1 MNNQDKKIY
10 IGAAWPYANGSLHL
24 GHVSALIGA
33 DILARY
39 FRLSGADV
47 LYTSGS
53 DCHGTPIVLAAEQE
67 KVSPD
72 EVAKKYHKEFLET
85 LVGGLKFSYD
95 NYTTTT
101 TETHIKIVQEF
112 FLKLYQ
118 EGNIYLKTQELPFC
132 VECNRFLPDRYIEGE
147 CPKCRYKQARGDQCD
162 ECGSMLD
169 PKDLINPRCKQCGSA
184 PEFRETE
191 HFFLKLSGFQDKIA
205 EWSKDQPLWR
215 TNATGFTKK
224 FLNEGIHDRAITRDT
239 KWGIPIPIEGYEDKS
254 IYVWFEAVCG
264 YFTSSVEWAKINNR
278 PDAWREFWE
287 NDEAVHYYV
296 HGKDNIPFH
305 TIIWPSILMAYGG
318 LNLPNSII
326 SSEYLTLEHKQFS
339 KSRHWAVWLPDFLKS
354 YDPDTLRYYL
364 TVNGCETSDADFSW
378 HEYGQRTN
386 KELIGNFSNFIYR
399 TAQLIEKNFDGK
411 VHNDFNPDARQTAL
425 TDKVIATFESSGQ
438 LIEEG
443 HFREAIREIFNL
455 AEEGNR
461 FLAETEPWK
470 SIKSDRE
477 TARKDLVVTAQVISS
492 LIPLIS
498 PFLPQTADK
507 IRDYFK
513 FSINQTWEFSKI
525 DKLEITASKPI
536 FARIEDEQIEAEV
549 AKLGK

>member
-1 MNNQDKKIY
+1 MKNTGKKIY

-24 GHVSALIGA
+24 GHVSSLIGA

-67 KVSPD
+67 NIKPE
-72 EVAKKYHKEFLET
+72 EVAKKYHQEFLET
-85 LVGGLKFSYD
+85 LVGGLDFSYD

-118 EGNIYLKTQELPFC
+118 QGDIYLKTQELPFC
-132 VECNRFLPDRYIEGE
+132 ISCDRFLPDRYIEGE
-147 CPKCRYKQARGDQCD
+147 CPKCHYKQARGDQCD
-162 ECGSMLD
+162 ECGTMLD
-169 PKDLINPRCKQCGSA
+169 PRDLINPKCKQCGEK

-191 HFFLKLSGFQDKIA
+191 HFFLKLSGFQEKLI

-215 TNATGFTKK
+215 TNAVGFTKK
-224 FLNEGIHDRAITRDT
+224 LLKEGLHDRAITRDT
-239 KWGIPIPIEGYEDKS
+239 KWGIPIPIEGYDDKS
-254 IYVWFEAVCG
+254 IYVWFEAVSG
-264 YFTSSVEWAKINNR
+264 YFTSSVEWAKNTNQ

-287 NDEAVHYYV
+287 NDKAIHYYV

-305 TIIWPSILMAYGG
+305 TIIWPSILMGYGE
-318 LNLPNSII
+318 LNLPNAII

-354 YDPDTLRYYL
+354 YGPDTLRYYL

-378 HEYGQRTN
+378 HEYQQRTN

-399 TAQLIEKNFDGK
+399 TAQLIEKNFDGE
-411 VHNDFNPDARQTAL
+411 VVNDFEPDSRQIALIELVISSFETTA
-425 TDKVIATFESSGQ
+425 Q
-438 LIEEG
+438 LIETG
-443 HFREAIREIFNL
+443 KFREAIREIFNL
-455 AEEGNR
+455 AEAGNK

-470 SIKSDRE
+470 TIKDDKE
-477 TARKDLVVTAQVISS
+477 TARKDLVTVAQVISS
-492 LIPLIS
+492 LATLIS
-498 PFLPQTADK
+498 PFLPRTSEN
-507 IRDYFK
+507 IRDYFEANTDK
-513 FSINQTWEFSKI
+513 VWQFEKINSLKI
-525 DKLEITASKPI
+525 HDSKPI
-536 FARIEDEQIEAEV
+536 FKRIEDDQVTAEV